1 MKALVSWLR
10 DLVEIPDGVSIDAL
24 AHALHMTGFE
34 LAGIEREGVADGD
47 AVIDFEITANRPDTL
62 SVIGL
67 AREIS
72 ALYDTPLRGAAVAA
86 TATAAAATA
95 AAVNSPASGLNG
107 TPHNSDASGLKV
119 TIEDPALCP
128 RYAAAV
134 ADITVGPSPAWL
146 AARLTAAG
154 IRSINNI
161 VDITNYVLIETGHP
175 LHAFD
180 MALLEGPHIKIR
192 RAKPGE
198 KVKTLDGQERTLAE
212 DMLVIADASRAQA
225 VAGVMGGGDS
235 EVSEKTRT
243 IALESAYFTP
253 SSIRRTSKRLGLST
267 EASYRFERGAD
278 PEAPARALARAC
290 ELIEQIG
297 AGKVRPDW
305 IDARATTRTPVVLT
319 LRHEQIARIL
329 GYVAPPSDVE
339 RILTRLGFD
348 LTSNAAAQASGA
360 AGTASPVGASGRGLV
375 WQVTVP
381 SWRVDVTR
389 EIDLIEEVA
398 RVYGYDQIPTTFPA
412 LRTVPPAPGARL
424 QRDRAVRQM
433 LRAAGFHE
441 AATLAFIE
449 RGAALDFT
457 PEASIVAIANPL
469 SEKFAVLR
477 PSLLPGLVDALAYNR
492 RREQRDIRLYE
503 AANCFTRGAGEGE
516 RRRVAAVWTGAASAP
531 HWSGSGRAAD
541 VFDLSG
547 AVTALGAAL
556 GLDAVFVPA
565 ERPYLSPAVAGG
577 IQVRRRTADGA
588 AKNGANAKAGE
599 NADDAREIG
608 VIGQLLPAIA
618 DTRGIPANEPVFL
631 FEIDL
636 DVVLDWTSLG
646 DQLRVTPLPRH
657 PSVVRDVSIALNADL
672 PAAQVRDTIRAAA
685 PVTLDRVVEFDRY
698 QGKGVP
704 DGQCSLSLRLTFRA
718 PDRTLTDT
726 EIQDAMDRIIAALA
740 SSHGAA
746 LR

>member
-10 DLVEIPDGVSIDAL
+10 DLVEFPDGVSIDAL
-24 AHALHMTGFE
+24 AHALHMSGFE
-34 LAGIEREGVADGD
+34 LAGIEPVESAVDSGPD
-47 AVIDFEITANRPDTL
+47 AVVDFEITANRPDTL
-62 SVIGL
+62 SMIGL

-72 ALYDTPLRGAAVAA
+72 ALYDKRLLGAAV
-86 TATAAAATA
+86 
-95 AAVNSPASGLNG
+95 SSSASGLNA
-107 TPHNSDASGLKV
+107 TPHNSEASGLKV
-119 TIEDPALCP
+119 TIQDPALCP

-146 AARLTAAG
+146 AERLAAAG
-154 IRSINNI
+154 VRGINNI
-161 VDITNYVLIETGHP
+161 VDITNYVLMETGHP

-180 MALLEGPHIKIR
+180 IALLEGPHLKIR

-297 AGKVRPDW
+297 AGKVRPEW

-319 LRHEQIARIL
+319 LRHEQVARIL
-329 GYVAPPSDVE
+329 GYVAPPDVVE
-339 RILTRLGFD
+339 RILTRLGFE
-348 LTSNAAAQASGA
+348 LTSDAAAQAAGLAGSA
-360 AGTASPVGASGRGLV
+360 APVGASGRGLV

-398 RVYGYDQIPTTFPA
+398 RVNGYDQIPTTFPA

-441 AATLAFIE
+441 AATLSFIE

-457 PEASIVAIANPL
+457 PEPSVVAIANPL
-469 SEKFAVLR
+469 SEKFSVLR

-503 AANCFTRGAGEGE
+503 SANCFTQGGGDRGDGE

-531 HWSGSGRAAD
+531 HWSGSGRQAD
-541 VFDLSG
+541 AFDMSG
-547 AVTALGAAL
+547 AATALGTAL
-556 GLDAVFVPA
+556 GLETVFSPT
-565 ERPYLSPAVAGG
+565 ERPYLSPAVASV
-577 IQVRRRTADGA
+577 IQVRPRA
-588 AKNGANAKAGE
+588 AHDAAGS
-599 NADDAREIG
+599 REIG
-608 VIGQLLPAIA
+608 VIGQLLPALA
-618 DTRGIPANEPVFL
+618 DSRGIPANEPVFL

-636 DVVLDWTSLG
+636 DAVLDWTSLG
-646 DQLRVTPLPRH
+646 DQFRVTPLARH

-672 PAAQVRDTIRAAA
+672 PAAQVRATIRAAA
-685 PVTLDRVVEFDRY
+685 PVTLERVVEFDRY

-726 EIQDAMDRIIAALA
+726 EVQDAMDRIIAALA

>member
-10 DLVEIPDGVSIDAL
+10 DLVEIPDGLSIDAL
-24 AHALHMTGFE
+24 AHALHMSGFE
-34 LAGIEREGVADGD
+34 LAGIEREGVAEGD

-72 ALYDTPLRGAAVAA
+72 ALYDTPLRGAALQSA
-86 TATAAAATA
+86 
-95 AAVNSPASGLNG
+95 ASGLNG
-107 TPHNSDASGLKV
+107 TSNNSEASGLKV
-119 TIEDPALCP
+119 TIEDPSLCP

-134 ADITVGPSPAWL
+134 ADITIGPSPAWL
-146 AARLTAAG
+146 SARLAAAG

-180 MALLEGPHIKIR
+180 LALLEGPHLKIR

-297 AGKVRPDW
+297 AGHVRPDW
-305 IDARATTRTPVVLT
+305 IDARATTRTPIALT

-329 GYVAPPSDVE
+329 GYVAPPDVVE
-339 RILTRLGFD
+339 RVMTRLGFELSSD
-348 LTSNAAAQASGA
+348 AAAQGSGVASSTGA
-360 AGTASPVGASGRGLV
+360 PSSPAPVGASGRGLV

-398 RVYGYDQIPTTFPA
+398 RVYGYDRIPTTFPA
-412 LRTVPPAPGARL
+412 LRTVPPAPDARL

-441 AATLAFIE
+441 ASTLAFIE

-457 PEASIVAIANPL
+457 AEPSIVAIANPL

-503 AANCFTRGAGEGE
+503 AANCFTRDVGE

-541 VFDLSG
+541 VFDPSG
-547 AVTALGAAL
+547 VVTALGATL
-556 GLDAVFVPA
+556 GLDTVFVPA
-565 ERPYLSPAVAGG
+565 ERPYLTPAVAGA
-577 IQVRRRTADGA
+577 IQVRRRANGGVADGA
-588 AKNGANAKAGE
+588 NANGAR
-599 NADDAREIG
+599 DIG
-608 VIGQLLPAIA
+608 IIGQLLPAVA

-636 DVVLDWTSLG
+636 DAVLDWTSLG
-646 DQLRVTPLPRH
+646 DRLRVTPLPRH

-672 PAAQVRDTIRAAA
+672 PSAQVRDTIRAAA
-685 PVTLDRVVEFDRY
+685 PVTLERVVEFDRY

-718 PDRTLTDT
+718 PDRTLTDA

-740 SSHGAA
+740 STHGAA

>member
-1 MKALVSWLR
+1 MRALVSWLR

-24 AHALHMTGFE
+24 AHALHMSGFE
-34 LAGIEREGVADGD
+34 LAGIEPIEGAADD
-47 AVIDFEITANRPDTL
+47 AVVDFEITANRPDTL

-86 TATAAAATA
+86 
-95 AAVNSPASGLNG
+95 SASGLDA
-107 TPHNSDASGLKV
+107 TPHNSEASGLTV

-134 ADITVGPSPAWL
+134 ADITIGPSPAWL
-146 AARLTAAG
+146 SARLTAAG

-180 MALLEGPHIKIR
+180 MDRLEGPHLKIR

-198 KVKTLDGQERTLAE
+198 KVKTLDGQERALAE

-235 EVSEKTRT
+235 EVSDKTRT

-329 GYVAPPSDVE
+329 GYVAPPDVAE
-339 RILTRLGFD
+339 RILTRLGFTLSSD
-348 LTSNAAAQASGA
+348 AAGQASGA

-398 RVYGYDQIPTTFPA
+398 RVYGYDRIPTTFPE
-412 LRTVPPAPGARL
+412 LRTVPPAPDARL

-441 AATLAFIE
+441 AATLSFIE
-449 RGAALDFT
+449 RAAALDFA
-457 PEASIVAIANPL
+457 EDAAIVAIANPL

-492 RREQRDIRLYE
+492 RREQRDVRLYE
-503 AANCFTRGAGEGE
+503 SANCFTRGDGE
-516 RRRVAAVWTGAASAP
+516 RRRVAAVWTGQASAP
-531 HWSGSGRAAD
+531 HWSGSARQSD
-541 VFDLSG
+541 VFDLAG
-547 AVTALGAAL
+547 VVTALGAAL
-556 GLDAVFVPA
+556 GLDLSFVPPS
-565 ERPYLSPAVAGG
+565 ETHLSRPYLSPAVAGV
-577 IQVRRRTADGA
+577 IEARQSDVV
-588 AKNGANAKAGE
+588 
-599 NADDAREIG
+599 REIG
-608 VIGQLLPAIA
+608 AIGQLLPAIA
-618 DTRGIPANEPVFL
+618 DTRGIPANEPVFV

-646 DQLRVTPLPRH
+646 DQLRVTPLPRQ

-672 PAAQVRDTIRAAA
+672 PAARVRDTIRAAA
-685 PVTLDRVVEFDRY
+685 PVTLERVVEFDRY

-718 PDRTLTDT
+718 PDRTLTDS
-726 EIQDAMDRIIAALA
+726 EVQDAMDRIIAALA
-740 SSHGAA
+740 SSHGAS